1 MGFEVSPAFYDFE
14 VEIAS
19 LTLFLH
25 VFGGNRLQFCHLAEK
40 LFKPTVNSYKG
51 SLCDV
56 VALPSD
62 LEEKW
67 SNIIYKG

>member
-1 MGFEVSPAFYDFE
+1 MSLA
-14 VEIAS
+14 EIDYSFAIY
-19 LTLFLH
+19 
-25 VFGGNRLQFCHLAEK
+25 AEK

-62 LEEKW
+62 LEEKR